1 MPKVNSSNNSAYY
14 GDDASLTCCVSRKSC
29 RVLLLM
35 LASGCG
41 KSPYDNPIA
50 NNSQQPDK
58 ILFDKAV
65 ENIERHRYELARI
78 TLQTLINTYPDS
90 EYIAKAK
97 LAIGRQLVSRGHQRR
112 AGTGRG

>member
-1 MPKVNSSNNSAYY
+1 MKAMSPLRL
-14 GDDASLTCCVSRKSC
+14 ASLTGLA
-29 RVLLLM
+29 VLLLL

-90 EYIAKAK
+90 CLLYTSPSP
-97 LAIGRQLVSRGHQRR
+97 RDRTRSRMPSS
-112 AGTGRG
+112 A

>member
-1 MPKVNSSNNSAYY
+1 MSPLRL
-14 GDDASLTCCVSRKSC
+14 ASLTGLV
-29 RVLLLM
+29 VLLLL

-97 LAIGRQLVSRGHQRR
+97 LAIADSWYRE
-112 AGTGRG
+112 GTSEG